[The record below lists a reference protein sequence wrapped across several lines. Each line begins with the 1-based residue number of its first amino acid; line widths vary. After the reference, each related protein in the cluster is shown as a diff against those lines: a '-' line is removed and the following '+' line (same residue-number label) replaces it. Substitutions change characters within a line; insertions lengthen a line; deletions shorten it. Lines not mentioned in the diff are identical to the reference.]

1 MSNTTT
7 SVALLSEEDAAFL
20 DQIQPFLHRFAEL
33 DTGQQVPVRF
43 VDTNRLEAGHMAV
56 ELAGPNET
64 LRVAI
69 GWDNDYGRDYLS
81 LWFTSPCHGGGS
93 ADPDILYGRLVD

>member
-43 VDTNRLEAGHMAV
+43 VDTNRLESGHMAV

>member
-43 VDTNRLEAGHMAV
+43 VSTNRLEAGHMAV

-81 LWFTSPCHGGGS
+81 LWFTSPGHGGGS
-93 ADPDILYGRLVD
+93 ADPDMLYWRLVD